1 MAAGRIRFE
10 RVKRWVS
17 AYLHRHWRRFLALRE
32 RFRPTEEAFNLL
44 LAAIVGAMGGV
55 ITVAYYATQEFS
67 KSMMLRQPGDM
78 VEIAEQLG
86 PWARVL
92 IPTIGG
98 IAAGLA
104 LHLGL
109 RLTRHDGSSNLLEV
123 VVAGNGRLPM
133 RSALINTL
141 SSLISITTGASIG
154 REGLVTHLS
163 AAVASKWGQLQRWQ
177 PYRLRLL
184 VACGAG
190 AGISA
195 AYNAPLAGSVFAAQ
209 IVLGNFSMALFAP
222 IVLSSVVAT
231 IICRSYFG
239 VIKWYDVP
247 TFDFTKLNQLPWFLL
262 LGIGC
267 GIFGA
272 VFLRA
277 LRAGTWLFS
286 RLNLILPVRMGIAGL
301 VVGLISLAG
310 VPQVWGNGYGAV
322 TELLRGVHPLQFV
335 ILLAVAKLVAT
346 SATFGAGTVGGVMTP
361 TILLGAA
368 FGSALGGGVHAIGWS
383 TDMPTGAF
391 ALVGMGA
398 MLAATTHSMLLAM
411 LMVFELSLNYS
422 LMPPLMVACAVAAM
436 LSRQI
441 HEDSIYTGAVQEKSL
456 LVERDSEAIGAA
468 TKTTVADFMLEPVQ
482 PVSET
487 ARFSELADRFIA
499 SANNFLPV
507 TDENR
512 RFIGVVALQ
521 DLKEYLQMGAEL
533 NAVIA
538 SDVMRPVSFFL
549 TPHQTIMSVL
559 PDLLETEVRNIP
571 VVNNAAERRLVG
583 RIVRADALG
592 LLSEAIASRG
602 QPR

>member
-1 MAAGRIRFE
+1 MAVGRKRLAH
-10 RVKRWVS
+10 VKRWL
-17 AYLHRHWRRFLALRE
+17 AAFLHRHWRRFLALRE
-32 RFRPTEEAFNLL
+32 RFRPSEETFNLL
-44 LAAIVGAMGGV
+44 LAAIVGIMGGV
-55 ITVAYYATQEFS
+55 ITVAYYGMQELS
-67 KSMMLRQPGDM
+67 KSMMLHKPGDM

-109 RLTRHDGSSNLLEV
+109 RIAKRQGSSNLLEV

-133 RSALINTL
+133 RSALVKTL

-163 AAVASKWGQLQRWQ
+163 AAVASKWGQLQKWQ

-195 AYNAPLAGSVFAAQ
+195 AYNAPLAGAVFAAQ

-231 IICRSYFG
+231 IVCRSYFG

-247 TFDFTKLNQLPWFLL
+247 TFDFTKLGQLPWFLL

-267 GIFGA
+267 GVVGA
-272 VFLRA
+272 LFLKS

-286 RLNLILPVRMGIAGL
+286 RMKTTLPVRMGLAGL
-301 VVGLISLAG
+301 VVGLIALG

-322 TELLRGVHPLQFV
+322 TELLRGQHVLEFV
-335 ILLAVAKLVAT
+335 LIIALAKLVAT

-361 TILLGAA
+361 TILLGASV
-368 FGSALGGGVHAIGWS
+368 GSALGGAIHSMGWG
-383 TDMPTGAF
+383 MELPTGAF

-411 LMVFELSLNYS
+411 LMVFELSLNYT
-422 LMPPLMVACAVAAM
+422 LMPPLMLACAVAAI
-436 LSRQI
+436 LSRQL
-441 HEDSIYTGAVQEKSL
+441 HEDSIYTAAVHEKSL
-456 LVERDSEAIGAA
+456 LLERESEAIGAA
-468 TKTTVADFMLEPVQ
+468 TKTTIADFMLEPVP
-482 PVSET
+482 PVAET

-499 SANNFLPV
+499 STNNFLPV
-507 TDENR
+507 IGENR
-512 RFIGVVALQ
+512 KLIGLVALQ
-521 DLKEYLQMGAEL
+521 DLKAYLQMGAEL

-559 PDLLETEVRNIP
+559 PNLLESELRNIP
-571 VVNNAAERRLVG
+571 VVNNAVDRRLIG

-592 LLSEAIASRG
+592 LLSEAIASSG

>member
-1 MAAGRIRFE
+1 VSVAPGKIGH
-10 RVKRWVS
+10 VKRWAV
-17 AYLHRHWRRFLALRE
+17 AFLHRHWRRLLALRE
-32 RFRPTEEAFNLL
+32 RFRPSEEAFNLL
-44 LAAIVGAMGGV
+44 LAAVVGALGGA
-55 ITVAYYATQEFS
+55 ITVAYYETQELS
-67 KSMMLRQPGDM
+67 KVIMLPKSGDM

-92 IPTIGG
+92 IPTLGG
-98 IAAGLA
+98 IAAGLV
-104 LHLGL
+104 LHMGL
-109 RLTRHDGSSNLLEV
+109 RLARHDGSSNLLEV

-133 RSALINTL
+133 RSALVNTL

-231 IICRSYFG
+231 IVCRSYFG
-239 VIKWYDVP
+239 LIKWYEVP
-247 TFDFTKLNQLPWFLL
+247 TFDFTQLSQLPWYLL

-272 VFLRA
+272 VFLQA
-277 LRAGTWLFS
+277 LRAGTWLFG
-286 RLNLILPVRMGIAGL
+286 RFKMILPVRLGLAGL
-301 VVGLISLAG
+301 VVGLIALAG

-335 ILLAVAKLVAT
+335 ILLALAKLVAT

-368 FGSALGGGVHAIGWS
+368 FGSALGGGVHAAGWS
-383 TDMPTGAF
+383 IDMPTGAF

-422 LMPPLMVACAVAAM
+422 LMPPLMLACAVAAI

-441 HEDSIYTGAVQEKSL
+441 HADSIYTAAVHEKSL
-456 LVERDSEAIGAA
+456 LLERESDAIGAA
-468 TKTTVADFMLEPVQ
+468 TKTTVADLMLEPVQ
-482 PVSET
+482 PVAET

-507 TDENR
+507 VAENR
-512 RFIGVVALQ
+512 RLVGVVALQ

-538 SDVMRPVSFFL
+538 ADVMRPVSLFL
-549 TPHQTIMSVL
+549 TPHQTVMSAL
-559 PDLLETEVRNIP
+559 PQLLGTELRNIP
-571 VVNNAAERRLVG
+571 VVNNASERRLVG
-583 RIVRADALG
+583 RLVRADALG
-592 LLSEAIASRG
+592 LLSEAIESRVL
-602 QPR
+602 PR